1 MHVQRYYY
9 LSSDLVPRED
19 SGCEIAVLVA
29 VTSPAYEVS
38 HAWC

>member
-1 MHVQRYYY
+1 MHVQRYYC
-9 LSSDLVPRED
+9 LSRDLVPRED

-29 VTSPAYEVS
+29 VMSPAYEVS